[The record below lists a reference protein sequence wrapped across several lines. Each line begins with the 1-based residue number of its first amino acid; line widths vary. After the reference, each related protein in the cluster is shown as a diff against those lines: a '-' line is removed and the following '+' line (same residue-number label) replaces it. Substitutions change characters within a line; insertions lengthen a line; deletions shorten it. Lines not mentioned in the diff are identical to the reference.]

1 MCKSR
6 QNEGLKIADKSPVKM
21 TSINTNS
28 NELPAAFHKLAFSN
42 LMAQSAEQLTLA
54 AVPIVAVL
62 MLKAGPGEIG
72 VIAAFQSLPFLLLSI
87 PLGLLAD
94 RMSRKKLMLL
104 SEALRVCALLVL
116 IGAMLLAQISVP
128 LLACVGFLA
137 AVGTV
142 GFSVS
147 APSLV
152 PALVD
157 SQHLAKAN
165 GRLEL
170 ARSMAFAGG
179 PALAGALIAWLG
191 ASTSFVLSLMMSLAA
206 VGFLRQI
213 QEPTRQAAPD
223 RHPWLELKDGAHFV
237 WSSQLLR
244 PILFTSIAW
253 NISWFVLQA
262 IYVPYAI
269 HTLGMGSSEVGLT
282 MACYGVGMIAGSL
295 LASRIVS
302 MMPFGKAILLGPF
315 FSVLAACVMAST
327 HWMPS
332 VLVAGLAYFLFGFGP
347 IIWTITSTTLRQ
359 SVTPNP
365 MMGRVTAINIV
376 AGTGARPLG
385 ALLGGFVG
393 ELGSDLTS
401 LLVVVAGFAVQAIL
415 ITLSRVRSLKSL
427 SEAQEEQK
435 SSKFDG

>member
-1 MCKSR
+1 
-6 QNEGLKIADKSPVKM
+6 
-21 TSINTNS
+21 
-28 NELPAAFHKLAFSN
+28 
-42 LMAQSAEQLTLA
+42 MAQSAEQLTLA

-62 MLKAGPGEIG
+62 LLQAGPGEIG
-72 VIAAFQSLPFLLLSI
+72 IIAAVQSLPFLLLSI

-94 RMSRKKLMLL
+94 RMSRKRLMLM
-104 SEALRVCALLVL
+104 SEVLRVCALMVL
-116 IGAMLLAQISVP
+116 IVAMLLERISVP

-152 PALVD
+152 PALVG
-157 SQHLAKAN
+157 SQQLAQAN

-179 PALAGALIAWLG
+179 PALAGALIAWMG
-191 ASTSFVLSLMMSLAA
+191 ASTSFVLSLMLSLAA
-206 VGFLRQI
+206 LGFLRQI
-213 QEPTRQAAPD
+213 QEPIRQAAPD

-237 WSSQLLR
+237 ASSHLLR
-244 PILFTSIAW
+244 PILLTSIAW

-269 HTLGMGSSEVGLT
+269 RTLGMGSSEVGLT

-302 MMPFGKAILLGPF
+302 MMPFGQAILLGPF
-315 FSVLAACVMAST
+315 FSVAAACVMALT
-327 HWMPS
+327 HWFPS
-332 VLVAGLAYFLFGFGP
+332 VLVAGFAYFLFGFGP

-359 SVTPNP
+359 TVTPNP

-393 ELGSDLTS
+393 EMGSDLAS
-401 LLVVVAGFAVQAIL
+401 LLVVVAGFSVQAIL
-415 ITLSRVRSLKSL
+415 ITLSKVRSLKSL
-427 SEAQEEQK
+427 SEAQEGSRGLQ
-435 SSKFDG
+435 D

>member
-1 MCKSR
+1 MAQKKG
-6 QNEGLKIADKSPVKM
+6 QNEDLKISDKPLLVIASM
-21 TSINTNS
+21 TTSS
-28 NELPAAFHKLAFSN
+28 NALPPAFHKLAFSN

-62 MLKAGPGEIG
+62 LLEAGPGEIG
-72 VIAAFQSLPFLLLSI
+72 VIAAVQSLPFLLLSI

-94 RMSRKKLMLL
+94 RMSRKRLMWL
-104 SEALRVCALLVL
+104 SEFLRVCALMVL
-116 IGAMLLAQISVP
+116 IAAMLLDLISVP

-137 AVGTV
+137 SVGTV

-206 VGFLRQI
+206 LGFLRQI
-213 QEPTRQAAPD
+213 QEPSRPAPPD
-223 RHPWLELKDGAHFV
+223 RHPWLEVKEGAHFV
-237 WSSQLLR
+237 WSHALMR
-244 PILFTSIAW
+244 PILLTSVAW

-269 HTLGMGSSEVGLT
+269 RTLGMSSSEVGLT
-282 MACYGVGMIAGSL
+282 LACYGVGMVTGSL
-295 LASRIVS
+295 LANRVVS
-302 MMPFGKAILLGPF
+302 MMPFGVAILLGPF
-315 FSVLAACVMAST
+315 FSVLAASVMALSL
-327 HWMPS
+327 WMPY
-332 VLVAGLAYFLFGFGP
+332 VGVAAMAYFFFGFGP

-359 SVTPNP
+359 SVTPNN
-365 MMGRVTAINIV
+365 MMGRVTAILIV

-393 ELGSDLTS
+393 EMGSDLTC
-401 LLVVVAGFAVQAIL
+401 LLVVVAGFVTQAIV
-415 ITLSRVRSLKSL
+415 ITFSKVRSLKTL
-427 SEAQEEQK
+427 SQAKQ
-435 SSKFDG
+435 

>member
-1 MCKSR
+1 MS
-6 QNEGLKIADKSPVKM
+6 
-21 TSINTNS
+21 TNS
-28 NELPAAFHKLAFSN
+28 NALPPAFHKLAISN

-62 MLKAGPGEIG
+62 MLQAGPGEIG
-72 VIAAFQSLPFLLLSI
+72 VIAAVQSLPFLLLSI

-94 RMSRKKLMLL
+94 RMSRKKLMLT
-104 SEALRVCALLVL
+104 SELLRVCALLVL
-116 IGAMLLAQISVP
+116 IGGMLLDQISVP

-152 PALVD
+152 PALVA

-179 PALAGALIAWLG
+179 PALAGALIAWMG
-191 ASTSFVLSLMMSLAA
+191 ASTSFVLSLMLSLAA

-213 QEPTRQAAPD
+213 QEPSRQASPD

-237 WSSQLLR
+237 WRSDLLR
-244 PILFTSIAW
+244 PILFTSVAW

-269 HTLGMGSSEVGLT
+269 RTMGMTSSQVGLT
-282 MACYGVGMIAGSL
+282 LACYGVGMITGSL

-315 FSVLAACVMAST
+315 FSVAAAIVMALT
-327 HWMPS
+327 HWVPNIW
-332 VLVAGLAYFLFGFGP
+332 VAALAYFLFGFGP

-359 SVTPNP
+359 SVTPNA

-376 AGTGARPLG
+376 TGTGARPIG
-385 ALLGGFVG
+385 ALLGGAVG
-393 ELGSDLTS
+393 ELSSDLTG
-401 LLVVVAGFAVQAIL
+401 LLVVVVGFSIQAI
-415 ITLSRVRSLKSL
+415 IISSSRVRHVRSAEHEAEKS
-427 SEAQEEQK
+427 AQQRAAK
-435 SSKFDG
+435 DVTGP

>member
-1 MCKSR
+1 
-6 QNEGLKIADKSPVKM
+6 
-21 TSINTNS
+21 
-28 NELPAAFHKLAFSN
+28 
-42 LMAQSAEQLTLA
+42 MAQSAEQLTLA

-62 MLKAGPGEIG
+62 LLQAGPGEIG
-72 VIAAFQSLPFLLLSI
+72 IIAAVQSLPFLLLSI

-94 RMSRKKLMLL
+94 RMSRKRLMLM
-104 SEALRVCALLVL
+104 SEVLRVCALMVL
-116 IGAMLLAQISVP
+116 IVAMLLERISVP

-152 PALVD
+152 PALVG
-157 SQHLAKAN
+157 SQQLAQAN

-179 PALAGALIAWLG
+179 PALAGALIAWIG
-191 ASTSFVLSLMMSLAA
+191 ASTSFVLSLMLSLAA
-206 VGFLRQI
+206 LGFLRQI
-213 QEPTRQAAPD
+213 QEPIRQAAPD

-237 WSSQLLR
+237 ASSHLLR
-244 PILFTSIAW
+244 PILLTSIAW

-269 HTLGMGSSEVGLT
+269 RTLGMGSSEVGLT

-302 MMPFGKAILLGPF
+302 MMPFGQAILLGPF
-315 FSVLAACVMAST
+315 FSVAAACVMALT
-327 HWMPS
+327 HWFPS
-332 VLVAGLAYFLFGFGP
+332 VLVAGFAYFLFGFGP

-359 SVTPNP
+359 TVTPNP

-393 ELGSDLTS
+393 EMGSDLAS
-401 LLVVVAGFAVQAIL
+401 LLVVVAGFSVQAIL
-415 ITLSRVRSLKSL
+415 ITLSKVRSLKSL
-427 SEAQEEQK
+427 SEAQEGSRGLQ
-435 SSKFDG
+435 D

>member
-1 MCKSR
+1 
-6 QNEGLKIADKSPVKM
+6 
-21 TSINTNS
+21 
-28 NELPAAFHKLAFSN
+28 
-42 LMAQSAEQLTLA
+42 MAQSAEQLTLA

-62 MLKAGPGEIG
+62 VLQAGPGEIG
-72 VIAAFQSLPFLLLSI
+72 IIAAVQSLPFLLLSI

-94 RMSRKKLMLL
+94 RMSRKRLMLM
-104 SEALRVCALLVL
+104 SEVLRVCALLVL
-116 IGAMLLAQISVP
+116 IVAMLLERISVP

-152 PALVD
+152 PALVG
-157 SQHLAKAN
+157 SQQLAQAN

-179 PALAGALIAWLG
+179 PALAGALIAWMG
-191 ASTSFVLSLMMSLAA
+191 ASTSFVLSLMLSLAA
-206 VGFLRQI
+206 LGFLRQI
-213 QEPTRQAAPD
+213 QEPIRQAAPD

-237 WSSQLLR
+237 ASSHLLR
-244 PILFTSIAW
+244 PILLTSIAW

-269 HTLGMGSSEVGLT
+269 RTLGMGSSEVGLT

-302 MMPFGKAILLGPF
+302 MMPFGQAILLGPF
-315 FSVLAACVMAST
+315 FSVAAACVMALT
-327 HWMPS
+327 HWFPS
-332 VLVAGLAYFLFGFGP
+332 VLVAGFAYFLFGFGP

-359 SVTPNP
+359 TVTPNP

-393 ELGSDLTS
+393 EMGSDLAS
-401 LLVVVAGFAVQAIL
+401 LLVVVAGFSVQAIL
-415 ITLSRVRSLKSL
+415 ITLSKVRSLKSL
-427 SEAQEEQK
+427 SEAQEGSRGLQ
-435 SSKFDG
+435 D